1 MARLLTSTRG
11 EAIIERVFGMARQAP
26 LPERAAV
33 LALVGAT
40 KGEWHRTAALIE
52 DAGSAL
58 RVVNREWAEFE
69 PFDVAVAEAMAARVE
84 SADVIRY
91 EALVADYEKRGIH
104 VVTVLDAA
112 YPTNLRHVYNRPP
125 FLFVRGEL
133 NEADNRAVAI
143 VGTRSPSDAGLEQAA
158 RLSSGLATEGVTVL
172 SGLARGIDTAAHQA
186 ALAAGGRTVAV
197 MGTGI
202 DRVYPEENTALAEAI
217 LASGALVSQF
227 WPTAP
232 PTRVSFPLR
241 NVVMSGMA
249 IGTVVVEAGPTS
261 GARMQARLALE
272 HGKRLFLVKSL
283 VMHEAWAKR
292 YAERK
297 GAMVIDSVEDI
308 LDVLVSLARP
318 PVQLTLG

>member
-1 MARLLTSTRG
+1 
-11 EAIIERVFGMARQAP
+11 VFGIEAEAP
-26 LPERAAV
+26 RAEQAAV

-40 KGEWHRTAALIE
+40 KGEWYRTSALVE

-58 RVVNREWAEFE
+58 RVLARDWTGFE
-69 PFDVAVAEAMAARVE
+69 PFDVEEAAALAGRVGP
-84 SADVIRY
+84 DDLTRY
-91 EALVADYEKRGIH
+91 EGLLAQYEARGIH

-133 NEADNRAVAI
+133 READNRAVAI
-143 VGTRSPSDAGLEQAA
+143 VGTRTPSTAGLEQAT
-158 RLSSGLATEGVTVL
+158 RLSTGLATQGVTVL
-172 SGLARGIDTAAHQA
+172 SGLARGIDSAAHRA

-202 DRVYPEENTALAEAI
+202 DRVYPDENAELSEAI
-217 LASGALVSQF
+217 LMSGALVSQF
-227 WPTAP
+227 WPAAP
-232 PTRVSFPLR
+232 PTRSSFPLR

-283 VMHEAWAKR
+283 VMHEDWARR
-292 YAERK
+292 YADRQ
-297 GAMVIDSVEDI
+297 GTMVVDSVEDI
-308 LDVLVSLARP
+308 LDELVALARP
-318 PVQLTLG
+318 PVQLTLV

>member
-1 MARLLTSTRG
+1 
-11 EAIIERVFGMARQAP
+11 VFGLQQQSP

-40 KGEWHRTAALIE
+40 RGEWYRTAALIE

-58 RVVNREWAEFE
+58 RVVNRDWAEFE
-69 PFDVAVAEAMAARVE
+69 PFDLSVAEAMAERVKA
-84 SADVIRY
+84 SDVPKY
-91 EALVADYEKRGIH
+91 EALVAEYERRGIH
-104 VVTVLDAA
+104 VVTILDSA

-125 FLFVRGEL
+125 FLFVRGDL
-133 NEADNRAVAI
+133 READNRAVAV
-143 VGTRSPSDAGLEQAA
+143 VGTRAPSDAGLEQAA
-158 RLSSGLATEGVTVL
+158 QLSRGLAAHGVTVL
-172 SGLARGIDTAAHQA
+172 SGLARGIDSAAHQA
-186 ALAAGGRTVAV
+186 ALSVGGRTVAV

-202 DRVYPEENTALAEAI
+202 DRVYPVENEELAQAI

-232 PTRVSFPLR
+232 PTRISFPLR

-249 IGTVVVEAGPTS
+249 IGTVVIEAGPTS

-272 HGKRLFLVKSL
+272 HGKRLFLVRSL
-283 VMHEAWAKR
+283 VMQEDWAKR
-292 YAERK
+292 YAEQK
-297 GAMVIDSVEDI
+297 GTVVIDSVEEI
-308 LDVLVSLARP
+308 LDVLVALAQP